1 MERRASRPSGLG
13 WPGEDARRS
22 TGNVSRGKVMTNDL
36 LKEAYGA
43 MQHNRRRTALT
54 MLGMAW
60 GIATVVILL
69 AFGSGFERA
78 ISMIFSSW
86 GTDVIGVF
94 PGRTSLQ
101 AGGAKAGS
109 EVRLQLADVD
119 YVRNE
124 VPMIKGVTP
133 IFDKRNGVSIQHDTR
148 TFTNLVL
155 TGVYPVYER
164 IRGFGIATGR
174 GLSEEDQFQRARV
187 AVIGDEAKRRLF
199 SGEQALGQSIR
210 INGVSFEV
218 VGVYQHKVQG
228 GDNNDNSMVVIPF
241 STMGDLFDTL
251 YISGIFM
258 DYEGQDHQQLA
269 RVVRSVLAA
278 HHNFRPDDHRAVFI
292 ADFKQ
297 DFDEFRIV
305 TVALK
310 VLLAFIGA
318 LTLGIGGIGL
328 MNIMLDSV
336 QQRTREIGV
345 EKALG
350 AHRMH
355 ILFQFLAEAM
365 AITFAGGLA
374 GIGIAYL
381 ISWGVGALPLMS
393 AFGENLQAGDIHLHI
408 NVGSLAVATGILGVV
423 GVLSGMVPA
432 IRAARLDP
440 IESLRYE

>member
-1 MERRASRPSGLG
+1 
-13 WPGEDARRS
+13 
-22 TGNVSRGKVMTNDL
+22 MTNDL

-43 MQHNRRRTALT
+43 MRHNRRRTTLT

-78 ISMIFSSW
+78 IGLIFSSW
-86 GTDVIGVF
+86 GTDVIGAF

-101 AGGAKAGS
+101 AGGAKAGV
-109 EVRLQLADVD
+109 EVRMKVADVD

-133 IFDKRNGVSIQHDTR
+133 VFDKQNGATIQHDTR
-148 TFTNLVL
+148 TYTNLFL
-155 TGVYPVYER
+155 TGVYPVYDR
-164 IRGFGIATGR
+164 IRGFEVAAGR
-174 GLSEEDQFQRARV
+174 GMSVEDLAEHARV

-210 INGVSFEV
+210 INGVSFQV
-218 VGVYQHKVQG
+218 IGVYRHKVQG
-228 GDNNDNSMVVIPF
+228 GDNNDNTMVVIPF
-241 STMGDLFDTL
+241 SAMGDLYDTQ
-251 YISGIFM
+251 YISGLLM

-269 RVVRSVLAA
+269 RVVRGVLAG
-278 HHNFRPDDHRAVFI
+278 HHNFRPDDRRAIFI

-297 DFDEFRIV
+297 DFDEFTVV
-305 TVALK
+305 TTALK
-310 VLLAFIGA
+310 ILLAFIGA

-328 MNIMLDSV
+328 MNIMLVSV

-350 AHRMH
+350 AQKKH
-355 ILFQFLAEAM
+355 ILFQFLAEAL
-365 AITFAGGLA
+365 AITFAGGVA

-393 AFGENLQAGDIHLHI
+393 AFGENLEAGDIHLHI
-408 NVGSLAVATGILGVV
+408 DIGSLAVATIILSVV

-432 IRAARLDP
+432 IRAAGLDP

>member
-1 MERRASRPSGLG
+1 
-13 WPGEDARRS
+13 
-22 TGNVSRGKVMTNDL
+22 MTRDL
-36 LKEAYGA
+36 LSEAYSA
-43 MQHNRRRTALT
+43 LRHNRRRTALT

-69 AFGSGFERA
+69 AFGSGFEHA
-78 ISMIFSSW
+78 INLIFSSW

-101 AGGAKAGS
+101 AGGAKAGA
-109 EVRLQLADVD
+109 EVRLKLADVD

-133 IFDKRNGVSIQHDTR
+133 IFDRQTGSTIQHDTR
-148 TFTNLVL
+148 TFTNLFL
-155 TGVYPVYER
+155 TGVYPVYQR
-164 IRGFGIATGR
+164 IRHFDVATGR
-174 GLSEEDQFQRARV
+174 GLTEQDEAEHARV
-187 AVIGDEAKRRLF
+187 TVIGDESKRRLF
-199 SGEQALGQSIR
+199 SGEPALGKSIR

-218 VGVYQHKVQG
+218 VGVYQRKVQG

-241 STMGDLFDTL
+241 SSMSDLYDTR
-251 YISGIFM
+251 YITGIFM
-258 DYEGQDHQQLA
+258 DYEGEDHRQLS
-269 RVVRSVLAA
+269 RVLRAVLAG
-278 HHNFRPDDHRAVFI
+278 HHNFRPDDRRAVFI
-292 ADFKQ
+292 ADFKE
-297 DFDEFRIV
+297 DFNDFQIV

-310 VLLAFIGA
+310 ILLAFIGA

-328 MNIMLDSV
+328 MNIMLVAV

-350 AHRMH
+350 AHNHH

-365 AITFAGGLA
+365 AITFTGGLA
-374 GIGIAYL
+374 GIAIAYL
-381 ISWGVGALPLMS
+381 ISWCVGSLTLMS
-393 AFGENLQAGDIHLHI
+393 AFGDNLQAGDIHLHI
-408 NVGSLAVATGILGVV
+408 NVNSLAVATMILSLVGIA
-423 GVLSGMVPA
+423 SGMLPA

>member
-1 MERRASRPSGLG
+1 
-13 WPGEDARRS
+13 
-22 TGNVSRGKVMTNDL
+22 MTNDL

-43 MQHNRRRTALT
+43 MQHKRRRTTLT

-78 ISMIFSSW
+78 IGMIFSSW
-86 GTDVIGVF
+86 GTDVIGAF

-109 EVRLQLADVD
+109 EVRLKAADVD
-119 YVRNE
+119 FIRNE
-124 VPMIKGVTP
+124 VPMVKGVTP
-133 IFDKRNGVSIQHDTR
+133 IFDKNGATIQHDTR
-148 TFTNLVL
+148 TYTNLNL

-164 IRGFGIATGR
+164 IRGFFAASGR
-174 GLSEEDQFQRARV
+174 GLSDQDEVEHARV
-187 AVIGDEAKRRLF
+187 VVIGDEAKRRLF

-210 INGVSFEV
+210 ISGVSFQV
-218 VGVYQHKVQG
+218 IGVYRHKVQG

-241 STMGDLFDTL
+241 SAMGDLYDTR
-251 YISGIFM
+251 YITGIFM
-258 DYEGQDHQQLA
+258 DYEGQDHQQLS
-269 RVVRSVLAA
+269 RVVRNVLAG
-278 HHNFRPDDHRAVFI
+278 HHNFRPDDRRAVFI

-297 DFDEFRIV
+297 DYDEFNVV
-305 TVALK
+305 TTALK

-328 MNIMLDSV
+328 MNIMLVSV

-350 AHRMH
+350 AQKRH
-355 ILFQFLAEAM
+355 ILFQFLTEAL
-365 AITFAGGLA
+365 AITFAGGVA

-381 ISWGVGALPLMS
+381 ISWSVGTLPLMS
-393 AFGENLQAGDIHLHI
+393 AFGDNLQAGDIHLHI
-408 NVGSLAVATGILGVV
+408 NIGSLALATAILSVV
-423 GVLSGMVPA
+423 GILSGMVPA

>member
-1 MERRASRPSGLG
+1 
-13 WPGEDARRS
+13 
-22 TGNVSRGKVMTNDL
+22 MTNDL

-43 MQHNRRRTALT
+43 MQYNRRRTTLT

-69 AFGSGFERA
+69 AFGSGFEHA
-78 ISMIFSSW
+78 INLIFSSW
-86 GTDVIGVF
+86 GTDVIGAF

-119 YVRNE
+119 YIRNE
-124 VPMIKGVTP
+124 VPMVKGVTP
-133 IFDKRNGVSIQHDTR
+133 IFDKQNATIQHDTR
-148 TFTNLVL
+148 TYTNLFL
-155 TGVYPVYER
+155 TGVYPVYQR
-164 IRGFGIATGR
+164 IRGFDVAVGR
-174 GLSEEDQFQRARV
+174 GLSDQDQLEHARV

-199 SGEQALGQSIR
+199 SGESALDQSIR
-210 INGVSFEV
+210 INGVSFQV
-218 VGVYQHKVQG
+218 IGIYQHKVQG
-228 GDNNDNSMVVIPF
+228 GDNNDNTLIAIPF
-241 STMGDLFDTL
+241 SAMGDLYDTR
-251 YISGIFM
+251 YITGIFM

-269 RVVRSVLAA
+269 RVVRAVLAG
-278 HHNFRPDDHRAVFI
+278 HHNFRPDDRRAVFI

-297 DFDEFRIV
+297 DFDEFTVV
-305 TVALK
+305 TTALK
-310 VLLAFIGA
+310 ILLAFIGA

-328 MNIMLDSV
+328 MNIMLVSV

-350 AHRMH
+350 AQKSH
-355 ILFQFLAEAM
+355 ILFQFLAEAL
-365 AITFAGGLA
+365 AITLAGGVA
-374 GIGIAYL
+374 GIAIAYL

-393 AFGENLQAGDIHLHI
+393 AFGENLQDGDIHLHI
-408 NVGSLAVATGILGVV
+408 NVGSLVVATGILGVV

>member
-1 MERRASRPSGLG
+1 
-13 WPGEDARRS
+13 
-22 TGNVSRGKVMTNDL
+22 MTRDL
-36 LKEAYGA
+36 LTEAYNA
-43 MQHNRRRTALT
+43 MQHNRRRTTLT

-78 ISMIFSSW
+78 ISLIFSSW

-109 EVRLQLADVD
+109 EIRLKLADVD
-119 YVRNE
+119 YIRSE
-124 VPMIKGVTP
+124 VPMVKGVTP
-133 IFDKRNGVSIQHDTR
+133 VFDRQNGVTIQHDTR
-148 TFTNLVL
+148 TFTNLFL
-155 TGVYPVYER
+155 TGVFPVYER
-164 IRGFGIATGR
+164 IRGFNVATGR
-174 GLSEEDQFQRARV
+174 GLDQQDQLEHARV
-187 AVIGDEAKRRLF
+187 AVIGDEAKHRLF
-199 SGEQALGQSIR
+199 SGQQALGQSIR
-210 INGVSFEV
+210 IAGVSFQV
-218 VGVYQHKVQG
+218 IGVYQHKVQG
-228 GDNNDNSMVVIPF
+228 GDNNDNSMVVIPL
-241 STMGDLFDTL
+241 STMGDLYDTQ
-251 YISGIFM
+251 YITGILM
-258 DYEGQDHQQLA
+258 DYDGGDHAQIA
-269 RVVRSVLAA
+269 RVVRSVLAG

-297 DFDEFRIV
+297 DFDEFTTV
-305 TVALK
+305 TTALK

-328 MNIMLDSV
+328 MNIMLVSV

-350 AHRMH
+350 AQRGH
-355 ILFQFLAEAM
+355 ILLQFLAEAL
-365 AITFAGGLA
+365 AITFAGGAA
-374 GIGIAYL
+374 GVGIAYL

-393 AFGENLQAGDIHLHI
+393 AFGDNLQAGDIHLHI
-408 NVGSLAVATGILGVV
+408 NVSSLLVATMILSAV

>member
-1 MERRASRPSGLG
+1 
-13 WPGEDARRS
+13 
-22 TGNVSRGKVMTNDL
+22 MTSDL

-43 MQHNRRRTALT
+43 MQHNRRRTTLT

-78 ISMIFSSW
+78 ISLIFSSW
-86 GTDVIGVF
+86 GVDVIGAF

-101 AGGAKAGS
+101 AGGSKAGS
-109 EVRLQLADVD
+109 EIRLKLADVD
-119 YVRNE
+119 YIRNE

-133 IFDKRNGVSIQHDTR
+133 IFDRQGATIQHDTR
-148 TFTNLVL
+148 TYTNLFL
-155 TGVYPVYER
+155 TGVFPVYER
-164 IRGFGIATGR
+164 IRGFDVATGR
-174 GLSEEDQFQRARV
+174 GLSDEDQLQRARV

-199 SGEQALGQSIR
+199 SGQPALGQSIR
-210 INGVSFEV
+210 INGVSFQV
-218 VGVYQHKVQG
+218 VGVYEHKVQG

-241 STMGDLFDTL
+241 SSMGDLFDTQ
-251 YISGIFM
+251 YITGIFM
-258 DYEGQDHQQLA
+258 DYEGEDHQQLA
-269 RVVRSVLAA
+269 RVVRSVLAS
-278 HHNFRPDDHRAVFI
+278 HHNFRTDDHRAVFI

-297 DFDEFRIV
+297 DFDEFRTV
-305 TVALK
+305 TIALK
-310 VLLAFIGA
+310 ALLAFIGA

-328 MNIMLDSV
+328 MNIMLVSV

-350 AHRMH
+350 AHKGH
-355 ILFQFLAEAM
+355 ILLQFLAEAM

-374 GIGIAYL
+374 GIAIAYV

-393 AFGENLQAGDIHLHI
+393 AFGDNLQAGDIHLSI
-408 NVGSLAVATGILGVV
+408 NVGSLAVATIILSLV
-423 GVLSGMVPA
+423 GVISGMVPA

>member
-1 MERRASRPSGLG
+1 MMR
-13 WPGEDARRS
+13 
-22 TGNVSRGKVMTNDL
+22 DL
-36 LKEAYGA
+36 LTEAYGA
-43 MQHNRRRTALT
+43 MQHNRRRTTLT

-78 ISMIFSSW
+78 ISLIFSSW
-86 GTDVIGVF
+86 GTDVIGAF

-109 EVRLQLADVD
+109 QVRLKLADVD
-119 YVRNE
+119 YIRNE
-124 VPMIKGVTP
+124 VPMAKGVTP
-133 IFDKRNGVSIQHDTR
+133 VFDKNGATIQHDTR
-148 TFTNLVL
+148 TFTNLNF

-164 IRGFGIATGR
+164 IRGFAVASGR
-174 GLSEEDQFQRARV
+174 GLGDQDEVEHGRV
-187 AVIGDEAKRRLF
+187 AVIGDEAKRKLF

-210 INGVSFEV
+210 INGLSFQV
-218 VGVYQHKVQG
+218 IGIYQHKVQG

-241 STMGDLFDTL
+241 STMGDLYDTQ
-251 YISGIFM
+251 YITGIFM
-258 DYEGQDHQQLA
+258 DYEGNDHQQTA
-269 RVVRSVLAA
+269 RVVRSVLAG
-278 HHNFRPDDHRAVFI
+278 HHNFRPDDRRAVFV

-297 DFDEFRIV
+297 DFDDFTIV
-305 TVALK
+305 TTALK

-328 MNIMLDSV
+328 MNIMLVSV

-350 AHRMH
+350 AQRSH
-355 ILFQFLAEAM
+355 ILLQFLAEAL
-365 AITFAGGLA
+365 AITFAGGAA

-393 AFGENLQAGDIHLHI
+393 AFGDNLQAGDIHLQI
-408 NVGSLAVATGILGVV
+408 NIGSLLVATIILSVV
-423 GVLSGMVPA
+423 GILSGMVPA